1 MDRLPSNPVE
11 KIDMTPSDLDLDLD
25 LDPELDRLR
34 AQEGLT
40 PWEIDHLRWAVENYP
55 TLTPE
60 KALEM
65 LRAFGM

>member
-1 MDRLPSNPVE
+1 MSVGNQPNRLAA
-11 KIDMTPSDLDLDLD
+11 
-25 LDPELDRLR
+25 PELDRLR

-40 PWEIDHLRWAVENYP
+40 PWELDHLRWAIENYP
-55 TLTPE
+55 GLTPE